1 MATKQIN
8 EPDMA
13 LVGLLLLVIFGVMI
27 WSDRPI
33 QSPRPYDTPYPQP
46 LDRQVSDY
54 TYISHPWEDPFGFK
68 PGELQA
74 RELYEFKIKPQ
85 PEFLSQ
91 TDGTIRLRKS
101 LDGDNF
107 LPQAEKP
114 DMRGEKTAQSQTEQ
128 SEEKLCGTQLIDEI
142 KKLNSNSTV
151 KILFSIVQVYPQT
164 VINKENRTRQRYA
177 VTAGLAASG
186 YNAIDSNR
194 LNFCSLSNNTD
205 VESLPPRNVDTFNV
219 RWERFENDKKNV
231 ISVWIANSS
240 EIDKDIRKIR
250 EKLNE
255 KFIDGLEQKYF
266 INDSYS
272 LLGSKAEELSLE
284 YDIWFIDKNLI
295 GHQSNKFPGV
305 LFDKLN
311 EELKLRRVSQV
322 SVALIIEDGYVHLN
336 ELKNKF
342 YIADAASKNN
352 QFTYFKGLDA
362 NQQNIKKQEQPNN
375 QSDTKDWSD
384 YFSFGDHH
392 NPPIGHAQ
400 FDYLSR
406 LAKQI
411 KAQNKAA
418 IADKKITPI
427 KAIGIFGT
435 DFYDK
440 LIILQAFRQELP
452 NLVYFTTDLDAEM
465 LQPEY
470 WSWTRNLII
479 ASHFDLQLR
488 DELQEPFP
496 PFRDSLQTKV
506 FYQIQQKLESENL
519 EQFKKKY
526 KIEELKDPPL
536 IFEIGRQSFVQ
547 LEQNSSTNGTD
558 VVHPSFNN
566 EDYLN
571 FYISFFLLITLGLI
585 YAFSEIKPNSGA
597 QTSFFLITA
606 TLLFGIIWLFAIK
619 QIGNE
624 PFSLNDGVSIW
635 PTILIRAFTI
645 LLAVAFIIIL
655 IRKLEVNFVRLT
667 RKNFPYLS
675 SDIKTK
681 TLFSDKDRKNE
692 KLVFGAVCKVCSL
705 LKKCTKS
712 TEKSEVRNGIHE
724 HRELNVW
731 KMILS
736 LIFTAWGIASY
747 LYVVGIWSSITFFY
761 ILMLVIITSI
771 FLVFI
776 KWGKFEL
783 TNPALLVL
791 FLIVLAYI
799 ACKEFYALLSLFILL
814 PLLYLITRFEKLKVK
829 SIQDWIDRDSIRN
842 EEELKILKQLPQN
855 NLDQQ
860 STQNN
865 NDNRAVIKEADLW
878 KEYCSYGGVGQRL
891 LRTTIMWLIFMNIN
905 AFLIQIYPEAMAPC
919 RNEEVCHWYD
929 LFTVI
934 SFSLVMFLIFL
945 VLDAHRLCIHWIE
958 KLRTKH
964 PLLVDVTLLNDTT
977 TLKNSVEK
985 LRRSSSIHSL
995 EELLVIVAKRTRAVD
1010 QLIYF
1015 PIIALIL
1022 LLMSR
1027 IQYFDNLDFPL
1038 SSGIVYI
1045 VSISLLLYASLQL
1058 RSEASKLRLS
1068 VINSIEKNL
1077 KGPIFYNEEKEAEV
1091 ITRIQEI
1098 NFGAFQPI
1106 VEQPAVRSALLLL
1119 GAIGLFATEYIM
1131 LFGY

>member
-46 LDRQVSDY
+46 LDRHVSDY

-74 RELYEFKIKPQ
+74 REIYQFEFKPQ
-85 PEFLSQ
+85 PDFLSQ
-91 TDGTIRLRKS
+91 ENGTVRLRKS
-101 LDGDNF
+101 MDGVDH
-107 LPQAEKP
+107 E
-114 DMRGEKTAQSQTEQ
+114 SQTQENFKSRYC
-128 SEEKLCGTQLIDEI
+128 SEQLIEEI
-142 KKLNSNSTV
+142 KKLNSNNV
-151 KILFSIVQVYPQT
+151 ENKIKILFSIVQVYPRT
-164 VINKENRTRQRYA
+164 VNNKENRTRQRYA

-186 YNAIDSNR
+186 YHANGYNK
-194 LNFCSLSNNTD
+194 LNFCTTSSDTD
-205 VESLPPRNVDTFNV
+205 FFNV
-219 RWERFENDKKNV
+219 RWERFIDKIEGKNV
-231 ISVWIANSS
+231 IAVWITNDSNAASGIS
-240 EIDKDIRKIR
+240 EI
-250 EKLNE
+250 
-255 KFIDGLEQKYF
+255 Q
-266 INDSYS
+266 
-272 LLGSKAEELSLE
+272 
-284 YDIWFIDKNLI
+284 
-295 GHQSNKFPGV
+295 
-305 LFDKLN
+305 
-311 EELKLRRVSQV
+311 LKLRGFDFFSIEKFKPSDPYPLSEASIKTESNNELTDALIQELGLRRINTSSEQ
-322 SVALIIEDGYVHLN
+322 VALIIEEGFIYSD
-336 ELKNKF
+336 ELEKF
-342 YIADAASKNN
+342 KKAKRFS
-352 QFTYFKGLDA
+352 YFKGLDA

-375 QSDTKDWSD
+375 QSNTKDWSD

-392 NPPIGHAQ
+392 NPSIGHAQ

-411 KAQNKAA
+411 RAQNKAA

-470 WSWTRNLII
+470 WSWTRNLIV
-479 ASHFDLQLR
+479 ASHFDLRLR
-488 DELQEPFP
+488 DELQKPFP

-506 FYQIQQKLESENL
+506 FYQIQQKLGSKNL
-519 EQFKKKY
+519 EQVKNEY
-526 KIEELKDPPL
+526 KIEELKDHPL
-536 IFEIGRQSFVQ
+536 VFEIGRQSFVQ
-547 LEQNSSTNGTD
+547 LAQKKDDIVSTNTA
-558 VVHPSFNN
+558 HPDYHN
-566 EDYLN
+566 EKYLN
-571 FYISFFLLITLGLI
+571 YYISFFLLITLGLI

-597 QTSFFLITA
+597 QTSFFLIAA

-619 QIGNE
+619 QISNE

-655 IRKLEVNFVRLT
+655 FRKLEVSFVRLT

-675 SDIKTK
+675 KDINTK
-681 TLFSDKDRKNE
+681 TFFLDKDRKNE
-692 KLVFGAVCKVCSL
+692 KLVFVAFWNLLLGIVCKVCSL
-705 LKKCTKS
+705 PKVFIKLAKKPDA
-712 TEKSEVRNGIHE
+712 RNDIHE
-724 HRELNVW
+724 HCRGEFTGINVW
-731 KMILS
+731 EIIIPF
-736 LIFTAWGIASY
+736 IFTAWGIASY
-747 LYVVGIWSSITFFY
+747 MYAVGVWTSVSSFY
-761 ILMLVIITSI
+761 MGVLVLIPWI
-771 FLVFI
+771 FLAFL
-776 KWGKFEL
+776 KWGELEL
-783 TNPALLVL
+783 TNPALLFI
-791 FLIVLAYI
+791 FLIFLVYI
-799 ACKEFYALLSLFILL
+799 IFCKEFYALFFLFILL
-814 PLLYLITRFEKLKVK
+814 PWLYLLTRFEIFKVK

-842 EEELKILKQLPQN
+842 KEELKILEQEQQN

-860 STQNN
+860 HTQNN
-865 NDNRAVIKEADLW
+865 YINRRVIQESDLW

-964 PLLVDVTLLNDTT
+964 PLLVDVTLWNDTT

-995 EELLVIVAKRTRAVD
+995 EELLVIVAKRTRTVD

-1045 VSISLLLYASLQL
+1045 VSISLLLYAGLQL

-1077 KGPIFYNEEKEAEV
+1077 KGPIFYNEEKKAEV

-1098 NFGAFQPI
+1098 NFGAFQSMM
-1106 VEQPAVRSALLLL
+1106 EQPAVRSALLLL

>member
-13 LVGLLLLVIFGVMI
+13 IVGLLLLVIFGVMI

-46 LDRQVSDY
+46 LDRKVSNY

-68 PGELQA
+68 PSELQA
-74 RELYEFKIKPQ
+74 REIYQFEIKPQ
-85 PEFLSQ
+85 PDFLSQ
-91 TDGTIRLRKS
+91 ENGTVRLRKS
-101 LDGDNF
+101 MDGVGY
-107 LPQAEKP
+107 E
-114 DMRGEKTAQSQTEQ
+114 SQTQEN
-128 SEEKLCGTQLIDEI
+128 SKSRYCSAQLIEKI
-142 KKLNSNSTV
+142 KKLNSNNVENKV

-164 VINKENRTRQRYA
+164 VNNKENRTRQRYA

-186 YNAIDSNR
+186 YHAIDSNK
-194 LNFCSLSNNTD
+194 LNFCTTSSNSD
-205 VESLPPRNVDTFNV
+205 FFNV
-219 RWERFENDKKNV
+219 RWERLENKKNGEN
-231 ISVWIANSS
+231 IIAVWITNDLNLVANLRDFQTTIKKSCIS
-240 EIDKDIRKIR
+240 
-250 EKLNE
+250 
-255 KFIDGLEQKYF
+255 KFVEKYF
-266 INDSYS
+266 INDVYR
-272 LLGSKAEELSLE
+272 LSTVTT
-284 YDIWFIDKNLI
+284 
-295 GHQSNKFPGV
+295 S
-305 LFDKLN
+305 
-311 EELKLRRVSQV
+311 LKLRGFDFLSNKNFEHDNLYQLSEEFIKTEANNKLVDALNKELGLRRIKTLSEEI
-322 SVALIIEDGYVHLN
+322 ALIIEEGFIYSDIL
-336 ELKNKF
+336 EKF
-342 YIADAASKNN
+342 ENAHRFS
-352 QFTYFKGLDA
+352 YFKGLDA

-375 QSDTKDWSD
+375 QSGTKDWSD
-384 YFSFGDHH
+384 YFSFEDHH

-418 IADKKITPI
+418 IVDKEITPI

-452 NLVYFTTDLDAEM
+452 NLVYFTTNLDAEM

-470 WSWTRNLII
+470 WNWTRNLII

-488 DELQEPFP
+488 DELQKPFP

-506 FYQIQQKLESENL
+506 FYQIQQKLESKNL
-519 EQFKKKY
+519 EQFKNEY
-526 KIEELKDPPL
+526 KIEELKDHPL
-536 IFEIGRQSFVQ
+536 VFEIGRQSFVQ
-547 LEQNSSTNGTD
+547 LAQKKDDIVSTNNP
-558 VVHPSFNN
+558 HPDYRN
-566 EDYLN
+566 EKYLN
-571 FYISFFLLITLGLI
+571 YYISFFLLITLGSI

-597 QTSFFLITA
+597 QTSFFFIVA
-606 TLLFGIIWLFAIK
+606 ALLFGIIWLFTIK

-645 LLAVAFIIIL
+645 LLAVAFIIIM

-667 RKNFPYLS
+667 RKNFPFLS

-681 TLFSDKDRKNE
+681 TFFSDKDRKNE
-692 KLVFGAVCKVCSL
+692 KLVFCAVCQVCSL
-705 LKKCTKS
+705 LKKYTKS
-712 TEKSEVRNGIHE
+712 TEKSDVRNGIHE
-724 HRELNVW
+724 HRGLNVW
-731 KMILS
+731 KIILP

-747 LYVVGIWSSITFFY
+747 LYVIGIWSSITFFY

-799 ACKEFYALLSLFILL
+799 ACKEFYALLSLYILL
-814 PLLYLITRFEKLKVK
+814 PLLYLFTRFEKLKVK

-842 EEELKILKQLPQN
+842 EEELKILEQEQQN

-860 STQNN
+860 HTQNN
-865 NDNRAVIKEADLW
+865 YINRRVIQESDLW
-878 KEYCSYGGVGQRL
+878 KEYCSYGGVEQRL

-905 AFLIQIYPEAMAPC
+905 AFLIQVYPEAMAPC

-934 SFSLVMFLIFL
+934 SFSLVVFLIFL

-964 PLLVDVTLLNDTT
+964 PLLVDVTLLNDTI
-977 TLKNSVEK
+977 TLRNSVEN

-995 EELLVIVAKRTRAVD
+995 EKLLVIVAKRTRAVD

-1045 VSISLLLYASLQL
+1045 VSISLLLYAGLQL
-1058 RSEASKLRLS
+1058 RSAASKLRLV
-1068 VINSIEKNL
+1068 VINRFENNL
-1077 KGPIFYNEEKEAEV
+1077 NDSVFYNKEEKTAV
-1091 ITRIQEI
+1091 ITKIQEI
-1098 NFGAFQPI
+1098 NFGAFQPMM
-1106 VEQPAVRSALLLL
+1106 EQPVVRSALLLL